1 VHPPPERL
9 LEPLK
14 TTEVLVPNLSLSSD
28 IQPRILSSQL
38 AAASAAL
45 SDALK
50 QPDHRAEAVEQ
61 ACEALEAFEILERG
75 PTSFNVPRKIREKV
89 HASLEA
95 LRAGRL
101 ELAHASLL
109 RADGAFQECL
119 TGETTRRRWT
129 H

>member
-1 VHPPPERL
+1 
-9 LEPLK
+9 
-14 TTEVLVPNLSLSSD
+14 VPSLSTSSD

-45 SDALK
+45 SDALR
-50 QPDHRAEAVEQ
+50 QPDHRAEAVEE
-61 ACEALEAFEILERG
+61 ACEALEAFEILQRG

-95 LRAGRL
+95 LREGRL
-101 ELAHASLL
+101 ELALASLH
-109 RADGAFQECL
+109 RADGAFRECL
-119 TGETTRRRWT
+119 SGEPALRRRWS